1 MKLKHVG
8 LVCASE
14 ENADAFYGRLLGLA
28 KSEPKTLPR
37 ALSNAIFH
45 ADCDLRIVNYMG
57 SELHAEI
64 FIADQPRPQ
73 AGRIEHVCIEV
84 GDLKAFVQGCRDLG
98 ATVMQVPKGD
108 SLLTFACDLDGNL
121 FEIKEAAGRVVS

>member
-37 ALSNAIFH
+37 ALSQAIFQV
-45 ADCDLRIVNYMG
+45 DGDLRIINYIG
-57 SELHAEI
+57 DELHAEI
-64 FIADQPRPQ
+64 FIDGQPRPQ
-73 AGRIEHVCIEV
+73 GGRIEHVCLEV
-84 GDLKAFVQGCRDLG
+84 DDLQVFIQGCRDLG
-98 ATVMQVPKGD
+98 ATVTQVPKGD

-121 FEIKEAAGRVVS
+121 FEIKEAAGRDR

>member
-37 ALSNAIFH
+37 ALSQAIFRV
-45 ADCDLRIVNYMG
+45 DGDLRILNYIG
-57 SELHAEI
+57 GELHAEI
-64 FIADQPRPQ
+64 FIASQPAPE
-73 AGRIEHVCIEV
+73 AGRIAHVCLEV
-84 GDLKAFVQGCRDLG
+84 GDLEAFIQSCRDLAQKSFRFPR
-98 ATVMQVPKGD
+98 ATP
-108 SLLTFACDLDGNL
+108 C
-121 FEIKEAAGRVVS
+121 

>member
-28 KSEPKTLPR
+28 KSAPKTLPR
-37 ALSNAIFH
+37 ALSQAIFH
-45 ADCDLRIVNYMG
+45 VDCDLTVVNYIG
-57 SELHAEI
+57 GELHAEI
-64 FIADQPRPQ
+64 FIASQPGPQ
-73 AGRIEHVCIEV
+73 AGRIAHVCLEV
-84 GDLKAFVQGCRDLG
+84 GDLCAFLQGCRDLG
-98 ATVMQVPKGD
+98 AKVIQVPKGD

-121 FEIKEAAGRVVS
+121 FEIKEAAGPDP